1 MIKQGLIS
9 INYRWL
15 TLVLGSFGLL
25 LFASESIAAVT
36 TIGGM
41 ASQVTSSFTNLAKL
55 ITAGSYIAGLGFSIG
70 AIMKFKQ
77 HKDNPTQIPIGT
89 PIALVFI
96 ASALLFL
103 PSILNV
109 AGGTMFAG
117 GEVAG
122 PTGAVYSSGGGGG

>member
-1 MIKQGLIS
+1 MTKQGLIS

-25 LFASESIAAVT
+25 LFASESMAAVT

-41 ASQVTSSFTNLAKL
+41 ASQVTDSFTNLAKL

-122 PTGAVYSSGGGGG
+122 PTGAVYTSGGGG